1 MIDEFKKP
9 NSESQ
14 YLTELKEMKEFPN
27 ESVWDFDQRFKTM
40 MDKVSFK
47 MSDVQDNEW
56 FIVTLLHYIC
66 MSLMQ
71 QKITSQV
78 EAMEI
83 VMKLEASKMGE
94 MGIGM
99 IQIELQLVK
108 LIIQLHDIKKGK
120 VVQEEVL
127 CSRCRSERHH
137 KDQYPEFREYL

>member
-40 MDKVSFK
+40 MDKVSFR
-47 MSDVQDNEW
+47 MSDVQDNES
-56 FIVTLLHYIC
+56 FIVTLVHYIY
-66 MSLMQ
+66 MLLMQ
-71 QKITSQV
+71 QKITYQV

-120 VVQEEVL
+120 VV
-127 CSRCRSERHH
+127 
-137 KDQYPEFREYL
+137 